1 MEDTIQI
8 GAQIWMTQ
16 NLNVAHF
23 RNGDPIEE
31 AKTAEDW
38 KAAGENKKPAWC
50 YYNNDP
56 TNGEKYGKLYNWYAV
71 NDSRGL
77 APNGWKLPEIKCFSQ
92 LLVFL
97 NATEGIS
104 HNILK
109 STLGWE
115 DYEYYAQTDTYEVF
129 FESTGEVLSGNG
141 NNESGFNGLPGGGR
155 SKNGDFYYRGNNA
168 FYWTFDQ
175 LKEPTLSNYELDEIK
190 YGDQLGL
197 ISLENYGAIHPSK
210 ESLIIK
216 ELGARALIFG
226 LHSYAEYDPSRNVG
240 FYESIFS
247 IGNKQSGYSVRCIK
261 NDNIS
266 NNTFLSAATI
276 NGEILKFASD
286 EIKKNKELVIAAVKQ
301 NGLMLEFA
309 HNDLK
314 DDKEVVLFAV
324 LSQGIALQFASDN
337 LKNDRITVLIAVQSR
352 GNALRYASDDLKND
366 KLVVQNAVQDYGAA
380 LKYASDDLKNNK
392 DVVMIAVKGR
402 KSWGAGILQYSSER
416 LRNDKD
422 VVLNAVEKNGICLQF
437 ASDNLKN
444 DREIVLIAVQ
454 NDGAALQYASDNL
467 KNDREIVLIAVQN
480 DGAALQYASDNLK
493 NDREIVLIAVQTRYG
508 RPLKYA
514 SDNLKNDREIVL
526 IAVQKYGEE
535 IEYASDNLKNDHEI
549 ILCSVRSVLEI
560 YPNEDDDWSRNDW
573 SRNEYFTKLNSYCLK
588 SVLKVVLLEICQ
600 EFCYDRPLPLPFDLG
615 DELSND
621 RSFILDAVKI
631 NGLTLH
637 NASDILKSDPEVCL
651 EAIKNEKNSFEFI
664 DESLKSN
671 KEFLYQISLL

>member
-8 GAQIWMTQ
+8 GGQIWMTQ

-77 APNGWKLPEIKCFSQ
+77 APNGWKLPEGKCFSQ

-97 NATEGIS
+97 NATEGRS

-175 LKEPTLSNYELDEIK
+175 LKEPTLSNYELDELK

-197 ISLENYGAIHPSK
+197 ISLENYGAIHPNK
-210 ESLIIK
+210 ESAIIK
-216 ELGARALIFG
+216 QESDPRALIFG

-240 FYESIFS
+240 YYESIFS
-247 IGNKQSGYSVRCIK
+247 SGNKQSGYSVRCIK
-261 NDNIS
+261 NDSIS
-266 NNTFLSAATI
+266 NNTLLSSASI

-286 EIKKNKELVIAAVKQ
+286 EIKKNKEIVITSVKQ

-309 HNDLK
+309 DNDLK
-314 DDKEVVLFAV
+314 NDKEVVLIAV
-324 LSQGIALQFASDN
+324 QNQGIALQYASDN
-337 LKNDRITVLIAVQSR
+337 LKNDRETVLIAVQSR
-352 GNALRYASDDLKND
+352 GDALRYASDELKND
-366 KLVVQNAVQDYGAA
+366 KLVVQNAVQNFGEA
-380 LKYASDDLKNNK
+380 LKYASDDLKNNIE
-392 DVVMIAVKGR
+392 VVMIAVKGR
-402 KSWGAGILQYSSER
+402 SYGAGVLQFSSER

-422 VVLNAVEKNGICLQF
+422 VVLNAVEKNGVCLQF

-454 NDGAALQYASDNL
+454 NDGQALEYASDNL
-467 KNDREIVLIAVQN
+467 KNDREIVLIAVQ
-480 DGAALQYASDNLK
+480 DKGEIIDYVSQILK
-493 NDREIVLIAVQTRYG
+493 NDY
-508 RPLKYA
+508 
-514 SDNLKNDREIVL
+514 
-526 IAVQKYGEE
+526 
-535 IEYASDNLKNDHEI
+535 EI
-549 ILCSVRSVLEI
+549 ILCSVRSVLKM
-560 YPNEDDDWSRNDW
+560 YDWEDHDHFRD
-573 SRNEYFTKLNSYCLK
+573 EYFKKLYSYCLK
-588 SVLKVVLLEICQ
+588 SVLKAVLLEICQ